1 MHKFSSN
8 LSGSVRVNTL
18 SNPIIV
24 RQLLILQYFSRR
36 YFSTR
41 ISCCCE
47 GRCWYRLVLSVLWP
61 REREREMCERWVS
74 RLILKSVRQP
84 FSERSESAGVF
95 ADQSTVYDPSA
106 QRHPVI
112 EESSIEEPVPVL
124 VEPVNQT
131 LVFEIVEGGSERGKR
146 KLIDSCGYS
155 YNVKR
160 QRVSATDWQCTV
172 RKMVRIFCFG
182 HLNQSPENVTFGVC
196 ELAILWIMII
206 QVPLT
211 ILPQK
216 RLQTF

>member
-1 MHKFSSN
+1 MRAGADIVWFCPSCGPECPIAESTRVSETSTDILESEEFN
-8 LSGSVRVNTL
+8 PPVRDESADLFTDQSTNPSVRDESADL
-18 SNPIIV
+18 FSNQSANP
-24 RQLLILQYFSRR
+24 
-36 YFSTR
+36 
-41 ISCCCE
+41 
-47 GRCWYRLVLSVLWP
+47 SV
-61 REREREMCERWVS
+61 S
-74 RLILKSVRQP
+74 DQ
-84 FSERSESAGVF
+84 SAGVF

-112 EESSIEEPVPVL
+112 EESSIEEPVPVP

-196 ELAILWIMII
+196 ELVIL
-206 QVPLT
+206 
-211 ILPQK
+211 
-216 RLQTF
+216 